1 MTFTQTVA
9 GSAVL
14 TLMLAV
20 TPFAESAGRLV
31 LSPWV
36 AAHAGAVSTCDFLP
50 AKNPPQIRDYA
61 AGFLVDRAPLSCVRP
76 IARHLEPQHSFRN
89 LPQAGA
95 AVTVS
100 TSAEVARP
108 ARLLSRTEILS
119 ALAASAAVNQFSG
132 LQSLH
137 VEDIV
142 SAPDIFVAEAAPR
155 IEITSIGP
163 DLSGTAIR
171 VRVWIPS
178 EPRIPPFWISLR
190 RAIAPLNAEAS
201 TAAPRSIAPAV
212 AANAAATTPETAAL
226 SQVVLIPRGKLVQ
239 VVMRGTG
246 MRISASGTALEA
258 GHQGQRIRVRSE
270 YGGKVVLV
278 TVLNAETVELEF

>member
-1 MTFTQTVA
+1 MTFAQTIA
-9 GSAVL
+9 GSTVL

-20 TPFAESAGRLV
+20 TTFADSAGRFA
-31 LSPWV
+31 LSPWAV
-36 AAHAGAVSTCDFLP
+36 AHAGTASTCDFLP
-50 AKNPPQIRDYA
+50 AKTPPQIRDPA
-61 AGFLVDRAPLSCVRP
+61 AGLLVDQPPLSCLRP
-76 IARHLEPQHSFRN
+76 AARHLGPQHSFRN
-89 LPQAGA
+89 VPQAGA
-95 AVTVS
+95 AVTV
-100 TSAEVARP
+100 ANAADLARP

-137 VEDIV
+137 VADIV

-178 EPRIPPFWISLR
+178 EPRIPPFWISVR
-190 RAIAPLNAEAS
+190 RAIAPVSQEAG
-201 TAAPRSIAPAV
+201 TAAPRSSAPAV
-212 AANAAATTPETAAL
+212 PANPAATTPETAAL
-226 SQVVLIPRGKLVQ
+226 SQAVLIPRGKLVQ

-246 MRISASGTALEA
+246 MRISASATALEA
-258 GHQGQRIRVRSE
+258 GRQGQRIRARSE
-270 YGGKVVLV
+270 YAGKVVLV
-278 TVLNAETVELEF
+278 TVLDAETVELEF